1 MDSKYHVGDVL
12 KIADFKNCVFGVDE
26 PMIRMKGMQVTI
38 ARVGYDEW
46 MKAHFYTINEDSG
59 EYWWDD
65 SCLEPV
71 ETVADLPE
79 FNAVASIDAL
89 LL

>member
-26 PMIRMKGMQVTI
+26 PMIRMKGMRVTV
-38 ARVGYDEW
+38 AMVGYDTFL
-46 MKAHFYTINEDSG
+46 KSHYYKIIEDSG
-59 EYWWDD
+59 EYWWDY
-65 SCLEPV
+65 SCFEPI

-79 FNAVASIDAL
+79 FEAASSIAVL